1 MPGFG
6 NEAITVLALQY
17 FSVVDPSE
25 SQQFHFQQF
34 RNDLLQD
41 LKSIPDLPRKSAVA
55 MFRLIIGHGCLTKHL
70 HRIGLLDSAEC
81 LLCKKENAMDMELN
95 LNKDKS
101 NQHAFYVTDAPWC
114 GHCKSLAPEYI
125 KAAKKLTDQ
134 ESPIKLA
141 KVDATEET
149 ELAEEHG
156 VRGYPTLKF
165 FRSGSPIDYS
175 GGRTAD
181 EIVSWLL
188 KKTGPVAKDLT
199 SVDDAKAFIDASNVV
214 ILGFFKDTSSEA
226 AKNFLGAANAID
238 DYPFGITS
246 TDDVFSEYNVD
257 GEKVLLF
264 KKFDEG
270 RADLDGEITEKNIKK
285 FVTSQSLPLVVDFNH
300 ETAQKIFGGEIKSH
314 LLMFMSQQ
322 EGHMDKYLD
331 TAREIAKDF
340 REQVLFVSIN
350 SDEEDH
356 QRILEFFGMKK
367 DEIPAM
373 RLIRL
378 EEDMA
383 KYKPENPELSKD
395 NIKSFV
401 QDFIEGK
408 LKQHLLSQDLPE
420 DWDKSPV
427 KVLVSS
433 NFDEVAFNKD
443 KDVLVEFYAPWC
455 GHCKQLAPIYDQ
467 LGEKFKDSDTVIVAK
482 MDATANELEH
492 TKITSFPTLKLY
504 AKGDNKVIEYN
515 GERTLEGLS
524 KFLESGGEYGQAAP
538 DEVRKFH
545 LHCCDP
551 TSR

>member
-1 MPGFG
+1 ML
-6 NEAITVLALQY
+6 VKL
-17 FSVVDPSE
+17 
-25 SQQFHFQQF
+25 
-34 RNDLLQD
+34 
-41 LKSIPDLPRKSAVA
+41 
-55 MFRLIIGHGCLTKHL
+55 
-70 HRIGLLDSAEC
+70 C
-81 LLCKKENAMDMELN
+81 LLLAFSTNILCDEIKNDEGVLVFTKENFKKGVSDNEFVLVE
-95 LNKDKS
+95 
-101 NQHAFYVTDAPWC
+101 FYAPWC

-125 KAAKKLTDQ
+125 KAAKKLADQ
-134 ESPIKLA
+134 ESTIKLA

-175 GGRTAD
+175 GGRTSD

-188 KKTGPVAKDLT
+188 KKTGPVAKDIA
-199 SVDDAKAFIDASNVV
+199 SVDDAKSFIDASNVA
-214 ILGFFKDTSSEA
+214 IIGFF
-226 AKNFLGAANAID
+226 
-238 DYPFGITS
+238 
-246 TDDVFSEYNVD
+246 
-257 GEKVLLF
+257 
-264 KKFDEG
+264 KFDEG

-314 LLMFMSQQ
+314 LLMFLSQQ
-322 EGHMDKYLD
+322 EGHIDKYLD
-331 TAREIAKDF
+331 GAREIAKDY

-350 SDEEDH
+350 ADEEDH

-383 KYKPENPELSKD
+383 KYKPKNPELDKD

-401 QDFIEGK
+401 QNFIEGK

-420 DWDKSPV
+420 DWDKTPV

-443 KDVLVEFYAPWC
+443 KDVLVEFYAPC
-455 GHCKQLAPIYDQ
+455 FYLLFRFLQ
-467 LGEKFKDSDTVIVAK
+467 LGEKFKDSDSVVIAK

-492 TKITSFPTLKLY
+492 TKIVSFPTLKLY
-504 AKGDNKVIEYN
+504 TKGENKVIDYS
-515 GERTLEGLS
+515 GERTLDGLT

-538 DEVRKFH
+538 DEAEEEDEDDDLPRKDE
-545 LHCCDP
+545 L
-551 TSR
+551 